1 MQKPKNVQLCLR
13 LREDYL
19 ALVDE
24 DLQYSSHST
33 RTTWVQEAIYRE
45 LVRRGYLSDTNP
57 DLVRP
62 RGGGGRPK
70 PPMIWTNTNSQ
81 CSSLALA

>member
-1 MQKPKNVQLCLR
+1 MKPKTTAVCIR
-13 LREDYL
+13 VREDYL
-19 ALVDE
+19 GLIDD
-24 DLQYSSHST
+24 DLQYTCNASRSS
-33 RTTWVQEAIYRE
+33 WIQAAIHHE

-57 DLVRP
+57 ELVRP